1 MRLHTPCHRNK
12 SVSLLP
18 ECGTCKNQL
27 DLYNSITSHFYQCLL
42 LLLTVRNIKPM
53 NFEWKCCIQCYTD
66 IKKNQLGT
74 QTYSLVVVVEVEV
87 V

>member
-1 MRLHTPCHRNK
+1 
-12 SVSLLP
+12 
-18 ECGTCKNQL
+18 
-27 DLYNSITSHFYQCLL
+27 
-42 LLLTVRNIKPM
+42 M